1 MGARA
6 HPLPRARLLSDVRVS
21 RDIASDIR
29 AIDITSTALVGAPI
43 APTGGPPGEAH
54 LTIDRPGRI
63 VVHTAAPEPQLLL
76 LTERF
81 HDGWRAEVDGEAAAP
96 IRVNGDFLGC
106 VVPAGTHDVTLV
118 FAPSSVRR
126 GAALTVVGLV
136 LTIGAALV
144 MARVRS

>member
-1 MGARA
+1 VPD
-6 HPLPRARLLSDVRVS
+6 PLPRARLLSTVRVS
-21 RDIASDIR
+21 RDVPSDIR
-29 AIDITSTALVGAPI
+29 AIDVVSTALVGAPI
-43 APTGGPPGEAH
+43 APTGGGPGEAH
-54 LTIDRPGRI
+54 LTVDRPGRI
-63 VVHTAAPEPQLLL
+63 VVHTAAPETQLLL

-81 HDGWRAEVDGEAAAP
+81 HEGWRADISGQAAAP

-126 GAALTVVGLV
+126 GAALTVIGLI

-144 MARVRS
+144 IARVRS